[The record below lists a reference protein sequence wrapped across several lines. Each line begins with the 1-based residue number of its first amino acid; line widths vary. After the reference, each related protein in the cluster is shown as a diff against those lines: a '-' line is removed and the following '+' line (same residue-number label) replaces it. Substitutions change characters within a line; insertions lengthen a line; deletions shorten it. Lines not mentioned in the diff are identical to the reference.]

1 MLQSRYPILCL
12 WSAPALVFCMS
23 VSQISLLNPMELKI
37 LINQDANH
45 YDMMWYVSPD
55 KDME

>member
-1 MLQSRYPILCL
+1 MLQSQCPILCL

-23 VSQISLLNPMELKI
+23 VSQTSLLNQIELKI
-37 LINQDANH
+37 LINQDANQQ
-45 YDMMWYVSPD
+45 DMMWYVLPD